1 MIQLKNIFK
10 AYPLGHE
17 SLVVLKGI
25 SLSINVGEFVAIMG
39 PSGSGK
45 STLMN
50 IIGLLDTPSDGSY
63 MLEKKEVAN
72 LSENEQ
78 ADVRSKRIGFVFQ
91 QFNLLPR
98 MDALRQVMQPLLYQ
112 GWSRAES
119 EKKAR
124 ESLHIVGLSER
135 ISHNPNELS
144 GGQQQRVAIAR
155 ALVTNPAIIL
165 ADEPT
170 GALDTQTG
178 HEVMDILTALSNQG
192 KTIVMVTH
200 EPRVAA
206 FAHRTIRIEDG
217 LIQPASPHD
226 GLRRADPSIHPS
238 VPAATAK
245 RSGAGQAQKS

>member
-1 MIQLKNIFK
+1 MIQLKNIIK
-10 AYPLGHE
+10 SYPLGKDR
-17 SLVVLKGI
+17 LVVLKGI
-25 SLSINVGEFVAIMG
+25 TLNIDEGEFVAIMG

-50 IIGLLDTPSDGSY
+50 IIGLLDTPSEGSY
-63 MLEKKEVAN
+63 QLEGKEVGN
-72 LSENEQ
+72 LSENDQ
-78 ADVRSKRIGFVFQ
+78 ADVRSLRIGFVFQ
-91 QFNLLPR
+91 AFNLLPR

-112 GWSRAES
+112 GVPRS
-119 EKKAR
+119 EAQERAR
-124 ESLHIVGLSER
+124 EALHTVGLGER

-155 ALVTNPAIIL
+155 ALATNPAIIL

-178 HEVMDILTALSNQG
+178 HEVMDILTTLNQKG

-217 LIQPASPHD
+217 LVLST
-226 GLRRADPSIHPS
+226 S
-238 VPAATAK
+238 K
-245 RSGAGQAQKS
+245 

>member
-1 MIQLKNIFK
+1 MINLTNITK

-17 SLVVLKGI
+17 QLIVLKGI
-25 SLSINVGEFVAIMG
+25 SLTINQGEFVAIMG

-50 IIGLLDTPSDGSY
+50 IIGLLDTPSGGSY
-63 MLEKKEVAN
+63 LLENAEVGS
-72 LSENEQ
+72 LDENAQ

-91 QFNLLPR
+91 AFNLLPR

-112 GWSRAES
+112 GIHRMQAEERAR
-119 EKKAR
+119 AA
-124 ESLHIVGLSER
+124 LHTVGLSER
-135 ISHNPNELS
+135 ISHNPSELS

-155 ALVTNPAIIL
+155 AIVTDPAIIL

-178 HEVMDILTALSNQG
+178 HEVMDILTGLNGQG

-200 EPRVAA
+200 EPRVAT
-206 FAHRTIRIEDG
+206 FAHRTIHIQDG
-217 LIQPASPHD
+217 QIL
-226 GLRRADPSIHPS
+226 
-238 VPAATAK
+238 TK
-245 RSGAGQAQKS
+245 KK

>member
-1 MIQLKNIFK
+1 MGAAQIELSGIERVFH
-10 AYPLGHE
+10 LGDSEVHA
-17 SLVVLKGI
+17 LRGLDLTI
-25 SLSINVGEFVAIMG
+25 AAGEYVAVMG

-50 IIGLLDTPSDGSY
+50 IIGLLDTPTSGSY
-63 MLEKKEVAN
+63 LLEDREVGN
-72 LSENEQ
+72 LSENDQ

-91 QFNLLPR
+91 AFNLLPR

-112 GWSRAES
+112 AVPRNLAEK
-119 EKKAR
+119 EAR
-124 ESLHIVGLSER
+124 DALHIVGLSER
-135 ISHNPNELS
+135 ISHHPNELS

-170 GALDTQTG
+170 GALDTHTG
-178 HEVMDILTALSNQG
+178 EEVMSILTNLNQQG

-206 FAHRTIRIEDG
+206 FAHRTIHIQDG
-217 LIQPASPHD
+217 LIRTSNN
-226 GLRRADPSIHPS
+226 S
-238 VPAATAK
+238 
-245 RSGAGQAQKS
+245 

>member
-1 MIQLKNIFK
+1 MIQLKDIIK
-10 AYPLGHE
+10 AYPLGKE
-17 SLVVLKGI
+17 QLVVLKGV
-25 SLSINVGEFVAIMG
+25 SLTINAGEFVAIMG

-50 IIGLLDTPSDGSY
+50 IIGLLDTPTKGSY
-63 MLEKKEVAN
+63 LLEKKEVSN

-112 GWSRAES
+112 GVHRTQAET
-119 EKKAR
+119 KAR

-155 ALVTNPAIIL
+155 ALVTDPAIIL

-178 HEVMDILTALSNQG
+178 HEVMDILTTLSKHG

-217 LIQPASPHD
+217 LIQSGTLPD
-226 GLRRADPSIHPS
+226 GLRNIPS
-238 VPAATAK
+238 AYK
-245 RSGAGQAQKS
+245 

>member
-1 MIQLKNIFK
+1 MIQLKNIMK
-10 AYPLGHE
+10 AYPLGKE
-17 SLVVLKGI
+17 RLLVLKGV
-25 SLSINVGEFVAIMG
+25 SLDIDSGEFVAIMG

-50 IIGLLDTPSDGSY
+50 IIGLLDTPTEGSY
-63 MLEKKEVAN
+63 LLEHREVAN
-72 LSENEQ
+72 LNENEQ
-78 ADVRSKRIGFVFQ
+78 AEVRSRRIGFVFQ

-112 GWSRAES
+112 GVHRSQAEVR
-119 EKKAR
+119 AR

-178 HEVMDILTALSNQG
+178 HEVMDILTELSKQG

-217 LIQPASPHD
+217 LIQIP
-226 GLRRADPSIHPS
+226 
-238 VPAATAK
+238 VK
-245 RSGAGQAQKS
+245 V

>member
-1 MIQLKNIFK
+1 MI
-10 AYPLGHE
+10 
-17 SLVVLKGI
+17 LKGVTLTI
-25 SLSINVGEFVAIMG
+25 AAGEFVAIMG

-50 IIGLLDTPSDGSY
+50 IIGLLDTLSDGSY
-63 MLEKKEVAN
+63 KLEGREVGSLKEN
-72 LSENEQ
+72 DQ

-91 QFNLLPR
+91 AFNLLPR

-112 GWSRAES
+112 GIHRADA
-119 EKKAR
+119 EKRAR
-124 ESLHIVGLSER
+124 EALQTVGLSER

-155 ALVTNPAIIL
+155 AIVTDPALVL

-170 GALDTQTG
+170 GALDTKTG
-178 HEVMDILTALSNQG
+178 HEVMDILTNLNKVG

-217 LIQPASPHD
+217 LISTNQS
-226 GLRRADPSIHPS
+226 
-238 VPAATAK
+238 
-245 RSGAGQAQKS
+245 

>member
-1 MIQLKNIFK
+1 MIQLHSIIKS
-10 AYPLGHE
+10 YPLGQE
-17 SLVVLKGI
+17 RLVVLKGV
-25 SLSINVGEFVAIMG
+25 SLGIDAGEFVAIMG

-50 IIGLLDTPSDGSY
+50 IIGLLDTPTDGSY
-63 MLEKKEVAN
+63 ILEGREVGG
-72 LSENEQ
+72 LPENDQ

-91 QFNLLPR
+91 SFNLLPR

-112 GWSRAES
+112 GIHRVQAEQR
-119 EKKAR
+119 AR
-124 ESLHIVGLSER
+124 EALHIVGLGER

-178 HEVMDILTALSNQG
+178 HEIMEIFTKLNAQG
-192 KTIVMVTH
+192 RTIIMVTH
-200 EPRVAA
+200 EPKVAA
-206 FAHRTIRIEDG
+206 FAHRTIHIQDG
-217 LIQPASPHD
+217 LIQPSQEVTDLSSHKN
-226 GLRRADPSIHPS
+226 GYHLSH
-238 VPAATAK
+238 
-245 RSGAGQAQKS
+245 G

>member
-1 MIQLKNIFK
+1 MIQLSNIIK
-10 AYPLGHE
+10 SYPLGAE
-17 SLVVLKGI
+17 SLVVLKGV
-25 SLSINVGEFVAIMG
+25 SLTIEKGEFVAIMG

-50 IIGLLDTPSDGSY
+50 IIGLLDTPSEGSY
-63 MLEKKEVAN
+63 LLEGKEVASLN
-72 LSENEQ
+72 ENAQ

-91 QFNLLPR
+91 AFNLLPR

-112 GWSRAES
+112 GIHRTET
-119 EKKAR
+119 ERLAR
-124 ESLHIVGLSER
+124 EALHTVGLSER

-155 ALVTNPAIIL
+155 ALVTDPAIIL

-178 HEVMDILTALSNQG
+178 HEVMDILTHLNVQG

-206 FAHRTIRIEDG
+206 FAHRTIHIQDG
-217 LIQPASPHD
+217 LIC
-226 GLRRADPSIHPS
+226 
-238 VPAATAK
+238 VPAP
-245 RSGAGQAQKS
+245 

>member
-1 MIQLKNIFK
+1 MIRLTNIIK

-17 SLVVLKGI
+17 QLTVLKGV
-25 SLSINVGEFVAIMG
+25 SLAIGAGEFAAIMG

-50 IIGLLDTPSDGSY
+50 IIGLLDTPTAGSY
-63 MLEKKEVAN
+63 LLEKKEVAA
-72 LSENEQ
+72 LTENEQ
-78 ADVRSKRIGFVFQ
+78 AGVRSKRIGFVFQ
-91 QFNLLPR
+91 AFNLLPR

-112 GWSRAES
+112 GWPRPRAE
-119 EKKAR
+119 EKAR
-124 ESLHIVGLSER
+124 EALHLVGLSER
-135 ISHNPNELS
+135 IAHNPNELS

-155 ALVTNPAIIL
+155 ALATDPAIIL

-178 HEVMDILTALSNQG
+178 HEVMDLLTNLNRQG

-206 FAHRTIRIEDG
+206 FAHRTIHIQDG
-217 LIQPASPHD
+217 LI
-226 GLRRADPSIHPS
+226 HP
-238 VPAATAK
+238 T
-245 RSGAGQAQKS
+245 GT

>member
-1 MIQLKNIFK
+1 MIQLEHIIKS
-10 AYPLGHE
+10 YPLGAE
-17 SLVVLKGI
+17 ELVILRGV
-25 SLSINVGEFVAIMG
+25 SLSINRGEFVAIMG

-50 IIGLLDTPSDGSY
+50 IIGLLDTPTQGSY
-63 MLEKKEVAN
+63 QLEDREVGN
-72 LSENEQ
+72 LSENDQ
-78 ADVRSKRIGFVFQ
+78 ADVRSRRIGFVFQ
-91 QFNLLPR
+91 AFNLLPR

-112 GWSRAES
+112 GVPRHQAEERARR
-119 EKKAR
+119 A
-124 ESLHIVGLSER
+124 LHTVGLDER
-135 ISHNPNELS
+135 IAHNPNELS

-155 ALVTNPAIIL
+155 AIVTDPAIIL

-178 HEVMDILTALSNQG
+178 HEVMDILTALNTRG

-217 LIQPASPHD
+217 KIL
-226 GLRRADPSIHPS
+226 S
-238 VPAATAK
+238 VPTPS
-245 RSGAGQAQKS
+245 REHH